1 LRALT
6 ISSHGG
12 LDALEYRTDLPIPD
26 VSAGQVRVRVS
37 AAALNHLDLFMLDGL
52 PGVTLRPPWVLGA
65 DGTGT
70 IDAIGENAK
79 THLMIGDRVVINGG
93 ISDGT
98 CEFCKAGEQSLCV
111 KFRLLGEHQRPRLHI
126 VQHERSQHDR
136 RPRAARNTQ
145 REHGYQRGAGR
156 RIFRCFRRGKPIC
169 NTGAELAAAAI
180 HLFLDSV
187 SDERSDG
194 RAAAGDRTDR
204 TADAR
209 AA

>member
-1 LRALT
+1 MRALT

-12 LDALEYRTDLPIPD
+12 LDALEYRTDLPVPD
-26 VSAGQVRVRVS
+26 VSAGQVRVRVT

-98 CEFCKAGEQSLCV
+98 CEYCRAGEQSLCIH
-111 KFRLLGEHQRPRLHI
+111 FGLLGEHHPGTLAQYVVVPATN
-126 VQHERSQHDR
+126 V
-136 RPRAARNTQ
+136 
-145 REHGYQRGAGR
+145 R
-156 RIFRCFRRGKPIC
+156 RIPESIS
-169 NTGAELAAAAI
+169 NEEAAAYTLAALTAWPA
-180 HLFLDSV
+180 HAHNAGV
-187 SDERSDG
+187 S
-194 RAAAGDRTDR
+194 T
-204 TADAR
+204 
-209 AA
+209 